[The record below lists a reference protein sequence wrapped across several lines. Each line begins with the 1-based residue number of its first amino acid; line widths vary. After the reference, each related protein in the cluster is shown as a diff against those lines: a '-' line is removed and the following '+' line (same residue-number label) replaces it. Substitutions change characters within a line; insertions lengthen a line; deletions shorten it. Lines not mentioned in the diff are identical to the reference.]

1 MSNQDSDNTLVIVGI
16 VGGVLLLGF
25 LVVVALFVGAGFF
38 WVTLPQP
45 PTLQNPPLPTTTVPT
60 TTELLPAE
68 SVDSVV
74 EGSEP
79 KLPTW
84 PQPDDSPVIAP
95 VPTSAVDPEDSATP
109 EPPQTPTSGT

>member
-1 MSNQDSDNTLVIVGI
+1 MSNRNSDNTLVIVGI

-38 WVTLPQP
+38 WVTLNQP
-45 PTLQNPPLPTTTVPT
+45 PAPQNLPLPT

-68 SVDSVV
+68 SVDSVL
-74 EGSEP
+74 GNSEP
-79 KLPTW
+79 ELPTP
-84 PQPDDSPVIAP
+84 PQPDDSPVFAP

-109 EPPQTPTSGT
+109 EPPQAPTSGT

>member
-1 MSNQDSDNTLVIVGI
+1 MSNQNSDNTLVIVGI

-84 PQPDDSPVIAP
+84 PQPDDSPHYAGFFMFKMDGAI
-95 VPTSAVDPEDSATP
+95 STP
-109 EPPQTPTSGT
+109 PGWFTRMV